1 MIYKFTLPQLPLGLG
16 RNEGVAS
23 VQFKDTTGRASY
35 DAVPLSINQV
45 SYIEQLRPIQNKI
58 VYWSEGTFI
67 YAKSSILLS
76 KYTASVRMI
85 SGGNSSDLDSILL
98 IPDDYMP
105 FIVEYIKGQ
114 LAFEESRPIDTS
126 NDGVDH

>member
-1 MIYKFTLPQLPLGLG
+1 
-16 RNEGVAS
+16 
-23 VQFKDTTGRASY
+23 
-35 DAVPLSINQV
+35 
-45 SYIEQLRPIQNKI
+45 
-58 VYWSEGTFI
+58 
-67 YAKSSILLS
+67 
-76 KYTASVRMI
+76 MI